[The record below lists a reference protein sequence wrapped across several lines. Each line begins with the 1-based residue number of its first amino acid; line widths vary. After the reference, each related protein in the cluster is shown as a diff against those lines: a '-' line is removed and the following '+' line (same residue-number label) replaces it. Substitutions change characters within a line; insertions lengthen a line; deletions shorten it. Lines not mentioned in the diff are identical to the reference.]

1 MAMNLPHLGEIA
13 ALGTAS
19 CWTLTAIAFESAG
32 RRIGSLV
39 VNFVRLLIAAVFL
52 SAFNGLTRGHV
63 FPDDAS
69 SHAWL
74 WLALSGFAGFNFGD
88 LCLFRAFVVLGSRLS
103 VLVMSLVPPI
113 TATIGFLFLG
123 ERLRPLD
130 LGGMAL
136 TVMGIAWV
144 VRNRRASPEEK
155 KHHHVKGVFLALGGA
170 LGQAVGLVL
179 SKHGM
184 GDYAPFAAVQIRVY
198 AGIVGFALIFS
209 ASGWWPRFWK
219 GLGDARALAWTTMG
233 AFFGPFLGVS
243 LSLVAVQRT
252 EAGVAATLMALT
264 PVFIL
269 VPSRVLQGDRVT
281 WASVAGAA
289 LAVAGSA
296 LLFF

>member
-1 MAMNLPHLGEIA
+1 MSIPHLGEIA

-39 VNFVRLLIAAVFL
+39 VNFLRLLIAAVFL
-52 SAFNGLTRGHV
+52 SGFNAITRGHL

-113 TATIGFLFLG
+113 TAAIGYVFLG

-130 LGGMAL
+130 LAGMAL
-136 TVMGIAWV
+136 TVLGFAWV
-144 VRNRRASPEEK
+144 VRSRRASPEEET
-155 KHHHVKGVFLALGGA
+155 HHHVQGVLLALGGA
-170 LGQAVGLVL
+170 VGQAVGLVL

-198 AGIVGFALIFS
+198 AGILGFAVIFS
-209 ASGWWPRFWK
+209 ASRWWPRFWR
-219 GLGDARALAWTTMG
+219 GLRDSRAFGWTTMG

-243 LSLVAVQRT
+243 LSLLAVQKT
-252 EAGVAATLMALT
+252 EAGVAATLMTLT

-269 VPSRVLQGDRVT
+269 LPARILRGDRITWRSVT
-281 WASVAGAA
+281 GAA
-289 LAVAGSA
+289 LAVGGSA
-296 LLFF
+296 LLFL